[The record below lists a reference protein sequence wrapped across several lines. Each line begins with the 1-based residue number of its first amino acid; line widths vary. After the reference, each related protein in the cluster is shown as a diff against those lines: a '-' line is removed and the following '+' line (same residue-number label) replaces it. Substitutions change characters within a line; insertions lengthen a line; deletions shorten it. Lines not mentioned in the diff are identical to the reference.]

1 MASPHLVIL
10 LMERDN
16 QKLRKYLTGDLPE
29 PEALKIEIEFLSN
42 DEAFERLNEIEND
55 LIDEYVRGEL
65 TASERSLF
73 EKNYLTTPLHRQRVL
88 LSQNLLRAALA
99 ERVHDKKIIAA
110 TSTSWFSDLFSS
122 LKIRQLVWA
131 FAVIL
136 ITILGTWFLLRPQ
149 PSTVINPEIAKV
161 EATPQA
167 TLSQAATPIPE
178 PSKSESQNSKPNTP
192 KPETRNLPPVFL
204 LNGAFDIN
212 QTRGTRSTGTPN
224 SKKAQTL
231 TIEKGVE
238 KLTLQMSL
246 EGERYAKYQSEIR
259 AVDTSKAFTI
269 TTKTPP
275 KSAKNISLTI
285 PAARLATADYI
296 LTLSGVTA
304 TGEVEEINQYPFRVT
319 RQ

>member
-1 MASPHLVIL
+1 
-10 LMERDN
+10 MERDN

-29 PEALKIEIEFLSN
+29 PEALKIETEFLSN
-42 DEAFERLNEIEND
+42 DEAFEQLNEIEND

-65 TASERSLF
+65 PASERSLF

-88 LSQNLLRAALA
+88 LSQNLFRAAAA
-99 ERVHDKKIIAA
+99 EKVADKKVIAS
-110 TSTSWFSDLFSS
+110 TSTWWFSDLFSS

-131 FAVIL
+131 FAAIL
-136 ITILGTWFLLRPQ
+136 IALLGTWFLLRPQ
-149 PSTVINPEIAKV
+149 PSTVINPEIARV
-161 EATPQA
+161 EATPQ
-167 TLSQAATPIPE
+167 TTSSQISSPTPA
-178 PSKSESQNSKPNTP
+178 PSKSETQNSKSNTP

-204 LNGAFDIN
+204 LHGAFDIN
-212 QTRGTRSTGTPN
+212 ETRGIGSTGRPN
-224 SKKAQTL
+224 SKKTQTL
-231 TIEKGVE
+231 TIEKGE
-238 KLTLQMSL
+238 PKLTLQMSL

-259 AVDTSKAFTI
+259 AIDTSKSFTI
-269 TTKTPP
+269 TTKALA

-285 PAARLATADYI
+285 PAARLANADYI

>member
-1 MASPHLVIL
+1 
-10 LMERDN
+10 MERDN

-29 PEALKIEIEFLSN
+29 PEALKIETEFLSN
-42 DEAFERLNEIEND
+42 DEAFEQLNEIEND
-55 LIDEYVRGEL
+55 LVDEYARGEL
-65 TASERSLF
+65 PASERSLF

-88 LSQNLLRAALA
+88 LSQNLLRAAAA
-99 ERVHDKKIIAA
+99 ERVADKKVIAS

-131 FAVIL
+131 FAAIL
-136 ITILGTWFLLRPQ
+136 IALLGTWFLLRPQ

-161 EATPQA
+161 EPTPQA
-167 TLSQAATPIPE
+167 TLPQATPTPE
-178 PSKSESQNSKPNTP
+178 PSKSETQNSKSNTP

-204 LNGAFDIN
+204 LHGAFDIN
-212 QTRGTRSTGTPN
+212 ETRGIGSTGRPN

-231 TIEKGVE
+231 TIEKGE
-238 KLTLQMSL
+238 AKLTLQMSL
-246 EGERYAKYQSEIR
+246 ESERYAKYQSEIR
-259 AVDTSKAFTI
+259 AIDTSKTFTI
-269 TTKTPP
+269 TTKTPT

-285 PAARLATADYI
+285 PAARLANADYI
-296 LTLSGVTA
+296 LTLSGVTT